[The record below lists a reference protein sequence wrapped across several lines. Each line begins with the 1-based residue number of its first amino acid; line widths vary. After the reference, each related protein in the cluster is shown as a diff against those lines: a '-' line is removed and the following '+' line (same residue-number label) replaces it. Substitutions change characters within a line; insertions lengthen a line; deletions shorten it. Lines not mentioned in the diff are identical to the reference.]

1 MNRTHLNNLAKN
13 KNFGEFI
20 HYILIMKWKNSES

>member
-1 MNRTHLNNLAKN
+1 MNRTHLNNLAMK

-20 HYILIMKWKNSES
+20 YSKIILKLGK